1 LERVSDV
8 LARAAVYGNFGVSP
22 FNFLDLMNFG
32 VLIYGTSDMLG
43 TCSVGMIKY
52 LFFFSINLAPVELM
66 VLTVL
71 FPGVAARGNFELFR
85 ACSARA
91 VVL

>member
-1 LERVSDV
+1 MLCWD
-8 LARAAVYGNFGVSP
+8 
-22 FNFLDLMNFG
+22 DK
-32 VLIYGTSDMLG
+32 VLI
-43 TCSVGMIKY
+43 
-52 LFFFSINLAPVELM
+52 FFSINLAPVELM

>member
-1 LERVSDV
+1 LERVSDD

-52 LFFFSINLAPVELM
+52 LF
-66 VLTVL
+66 
-71 FPGVAARGNFELFR
+71 PGVAARGNFELFR